1 MWIEKKARNEYNDC
15 PAHGLRLHFDSSVNA
30 YERKECVRFCTWLRK
45 QFFFPI
51 RIFLCFI
58 TQKSFRHID
67 DGHTYYGIFYSNEQC
82 KRKTYPRIFV
92 ASKMQ
97 STDDRDFVLFTIAH
111 ELTHYFQWFF
121 YEDMHRTNR
130 SLEIEATRWAKYLLQ
145 QYLNTPSSCCKSC

>member
-1 MWIEKKARNEYNDC
+1 MWIEKKARDEYNDC

-30 YERKECVRFCTWLRK
+30 YERKECVRF
-45 QFFFPI
+45 
-51 RIFLCFI
+51 
-58 TQKSFRHID
+58 
-67 DGHTYYGIFYSNEQC
+67 
-82 KRKTYPRIFV
+82 
-92 ASKMQ
+92 
-97 STDDRDFVLFTIAH
+97 FTIAH